1 MKKHLLSFVF
11 FISSSALLIGQTTF
25 TKVFESTSLDDTRT
39 LTITLPASYEKD
51 SISNFPLAI
60 VLDSDRLFDLY
71 VSNAALYAKNDV
83 APAQI
88 IVGIS
93 LNNSYKKDT
102 YYDTETH
109 ALTPENVHFLYFIK
123 DELMPYLQSTYKT
136 APFTTL
142 IGEGAASNSI
152 RAFLK
157 KEEPL
162 FNAYIC
168 INPNFSPIA
177 GQEVHNY
184 QLNNLEA
191 IDNTYYFYTN
201 TSPFLST
208 GKKAAAADIQKAI
221 NEVTTKNFHFLFD
234 EMSTSPSALSA
245 MSEAIPRALT
255 HVFQLY
261 AGITKKVFEEELKL
275 LSPPEVMAYLENKY
289 LDIDYL
295 FGSNLGIRERDIY
308 AIESLIIDKDN
319 GDYLKD
325 FGKMILNIYPSSP
338 LGDYYIGLYYETG
351 KRYSRAAKHYKVA
364 FGKMNPSDPNADLF
378 YENIE
383 RVNAL
388 EKE

>member
-11 FISSSALLIGQTTF
+11 FISSSTLLIGQTTF
-25 TKVFESTSLDDTRT
+25 TKVFESTVLDDSRT

-71 VSNAALYAKNDV
+71 ANNAALYAKNDV

-88 IVGIS
+88 VVGIS
-93 LNNSYKKDT
+93 LTDTYQKDT
-102 YYDTETH
+102 YYNTETH
-109 ALTPENVHFLYFIK
+109 GLTSDNIRFLRFIK
-123 DELMPYLQSTYKT
+123 NELMPYLENTYKT
-136 APFTTL
+136 APFTTI

-157 KEEPL
+157 KKEPL

-177 GQEVHNY
+177 GQEVHRY

-201 TSPFLST
+201 STSFLNAT
-208 GKKAAAADIQKAI
+208 KKAAAADIQKAI

-234 EMSTSPSALSA
+234 EMNTSPSALSS

-261 AGITKKVFEEELKL
+261 AGISKKVFEEELKL
-275 LSPPEVMAYLENKY
+275 MSPPEAMAYLETKY

-295 FGSNLGIRERDIY
+295 FGSNLGIRVRDIY

-325 FGKMILNIYPSSP
+325 FGKMILNVYPSSP

-364 FGKMNPSDPNADLF
+364 FGKMDPSDPNTDLF

-388 EKE
+388 KRE